1 MSKSITGLST
11 SFKASK
17 INSNKGRYG
26 SFAEIGAG
34 QEVARHFFHAGQAS
48 STIAKSMSAYD
59 MVFSD
64 EIYGK
69 EKSGRYVCESRLNKM
84 LKTEFNLLNDRLIE
98 RRDSSTFFA
107 FANTVATNRG
117 HGWVG
122 MQFQV
127 APNSPAHSVVMHV
140 KMLDNTRLQ
149 QAEVLGVLG
158 ANLIYGAFELRDK
171 PELFIE
177 SLTDNIS
184 AGRLEIDLIRFL
196 GPEFEAIDNRLMCL
210 ELVKQG
216 LTGSVVFNP
225 NGDTSTLPEEFFN
238 KSVFIMRGQ
247 FRPITNVNIEIL
259 NLAMEQFKKDH
270 KLDEVIPLLEITMA
284 HLKNDGEKISKKDFL
299 DRVDTLSHLGYRVM
313 ISDLD
318 YYYRV
323 KRSLRKVTTM
333 PIGIV
338 IGGNHLEYFFEEDNY
353 IHMKGGI
360 FEASAKLFDPHVTVY
375 VFPYKT
381 AESCTSLKS
390 YMTDAVTQKLLEY
403 LQGRENLKE
412 LSECDEIESSVL
424 SSQVRELLEIGDD
437 SWKNLVPEKVKE
449 LIESK
454 GLFKT

>member
-1 MSKSITGLST
+1 MSTSITGLST

-34 QEVARHFFHAGQAS
+34 QEVARHFFQAGQAS

-69 EKSGRYVCESRLNKM
+69 EESGRYVCESRLNKM
-84 LKTEFNLLNDRLIE
+84 LETEFDLLNDRLVE
-98 RRDSSTFFA
+98 RRDSSTFFS

-117 HGWVG
+117 HGWG
-122 MQFQV
+122 GIQFQLS
-127 APNSPAHSVVMHV
+127 PNSPAHSIVMHV
-140 KMLDNTRLQ
+140 KMLDTTRLQ

-158 ANLIYGAFELRDK
+158 VNLIYGAFELRDK

-184 AGRLEIDLIRFL
+184 AGRLEIDLIRFT
-196 GPEFEAIDNRLMCL
+196 GPEFENIDNRLMCL

-225 NGDTSTLPEEFFN
+225 KGDSSTLPEEFFN
-238 KSVFIMRGQ
+238 KSVFIMRGE
-247 FRPITNVNIEIL
+247 FRPITNVNLDIL

-270 KLDEVIPLLEITMA
+270 SLTEVIPLLEITMA
-284 HLKNDGEKISKKDFL
+284 HLKKDGEKISRKDFL
-299 DRVDTLSHLGYRVM
+299 DRVDTLSHLGFRVM

-323 KRSLRKVTTM
+323 KKSLRKITSE
-333 PIGIV
+333 PIGLV

-353 IHMKGGI
+353 EHMRGGI
-360 FEASAKLFDPHVTVY
+360 FEAASKLFDPKVTVY

-381 AESCTSLKS
+381 AETCTSLKS
-390 YMTDAVTQKLLEY
+390 YITDPVSQNLLDY
-403 LQGRENLKE
+403 LQGRSNLKE
-412 LSECDEIESSVL
+412 LSDCDDIESSVL
-424 SSQVRELLEIGDD
+424 SSQVRDLLKSGD
-437 SWKNLVPEKVKE
+437 SGWKELVPAKVKE

-454 GLFKT
+454 GLFKV

>member
-34 QEVARHFFHAGQAS
+34 QEVARHFFQAGQAS

-59 MVFSD
+59 MIFSD

-69 EKSGRYVCESRLNKM
+69 EDSGRYVCESRLNKM
-84 LKTEFNLLNDRLIE
+84 LNTEFNLLNDRLTI
-98 RRDSSTFFA
+98 RRDDSTFFS

-122 MQFQV
+122 IQFQV
-127 APNSPAHSVVMHV
+127 SPNSPAHSIVMHV
-140 KMLDNTRLQ
+140 KMLDTTRLQ

-184 AGRLEIDLIRFL
+184 AGRLEIDLIRFS
-196 GPEFEAIDNRLMCL
+196 GPEFEQIDNRLMCL

-216 LTGSVVFNP
+216 LTASVVFNP
-225 NGDTSTLPEEFFN
+225 MGNTSTLPEEFFN
-238 KSVFIMRGQ
+238 KAVFIMRGE
-247 FRPITNVNIEIL
+247 FRPISKVNLEIL
-259 NLAMEQFKKDH
+259 NLALEQFKQDH
-270 KLDEVIPLLEITMA
+270 NLKEVTPLLEITMA
-284 HLKNDGEKISKKDFL
+284 HLKKDGEKISKKDFL
-299 DRVDTLSHLGYRVM
+299 DRVDTLSHLGFRVM

-323 KRSLRKVTTM
+323 KRALRRITPE

-353 IHMKGGI
+353 IHMRGGT
-360 FEASAKLFDPHVTVY
+360 FEAAAKLFDPKVTVY

-381 AESCTSLKS
+381 NESCTSLKS
-390 YMTDAVTQKLLEY
+390 YMTDPVSQKLIDY
-403 LQGRENLKE
+403 LVGRSNLKE
-412 LSECDEIESSVL
+412 LSDCDEIESSVL
-424 SSQVRELLEIGDD
+424 SSQVRDLMERGDEA
-437 SWKNLVPEKVKE
+437 WKSLVPERVKE
-449 LIESK
+449 LIESE
-454 GLFKT
+454 GLFNS